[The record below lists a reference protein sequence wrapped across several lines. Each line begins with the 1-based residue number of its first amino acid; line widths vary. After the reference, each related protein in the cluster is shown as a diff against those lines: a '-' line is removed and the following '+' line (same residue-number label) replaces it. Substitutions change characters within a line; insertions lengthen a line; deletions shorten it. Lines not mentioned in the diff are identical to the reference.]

1 MGLCQTKIYI
11 DDIELDEF
19 ENLKLMKEI
28 KRKNLK
34 RESIDKFKNQ
44 TIYELYIY
52 ELNRKSYD

>member
-1 MGLCQTKIYI
+1 MGLCQSKIYI

-28 KRKNLK
+28 KRKHLK
-34 RESIDKFKNQ
+34 RESIVKFKNQ

-52 ELNRKSYD
+52 ELNRKK